1 MRSPR
6 EHLVGIATSPQGREF
21 FSLRAEDE
29 LRMWLYVELC
39 ILGVNVSRYLEFLI
53 SLLRYP
59 ISALSTVQGIV
70 GVDTYTGQHLLA
82 SSVEELETLGNWMRA
97 ERRAI
102 ALGCLIGASSF
113 DANLSRIMMLVDEV
127 MTRLDKV
134 DGRNVNLME
143 EEFKI
148 PNEEFHTPATN
159 IEASMPAGS
168 AYGTQEEFTISLQ
181 PVLIEEISRWT
192 EKNIG
197 TTYCSNTN
205 NRINSYNNKNNEAC
219 NKNNNVS
226 VVSNIEF
233 QQPDNKNSFGFV
245 ESMERQRE
253 KDRLQLE
260 IERLQLARLQAKFNE
275 DVEAI
280 WNGGLQIA
288 QEEQQ
293 DCKLLQDRII
303 PPAPAIF
310 PNSQPIFTIPD
321 GSPMSV
327 YSSGSK
333 NGKIIDVDLFHS
345 VSRLEAPISDIQN
358 GELINVQDPVE
369 NSFKYNAGYNNTKN
383 IKNWPDLIS
392 NDLWRRKGIEDNW
405 VYLTRNIQAVGS
417 FPVASCKPS
426 HGSHI
431 ESPSILK
438 LSNLPEPDEDLL
450 TSARTH
456 FRPIK
461 DDGYW
466 ADGTTFPVNTA
477 VEQVAYRR
485 SESGNVWYLPGGES
499 PYMEYRENDT
509 ASPVVPAILS
519 SNLTPKFR
527 VRQCDKSIQTDPVRF
542 AVRRKLFFDD
552 DCYDSTPLRGEDIV
566 INKDEEE
573 EEEEAVIEGEE
584 TVTVQCPKNKWVTE
598 NQDAIT
604 IDNEKNGIHHKQEI
618 KQTNRDRDHNGNRKE
633 LEGKDKTE
641 NKSYDKDGDDHE
653 EKESEDEEEG
663 EQEQEDIKIEIY
675 KYNQVEKDNEERY
688 KDREKTKKKDKD
700 EDDDEEED
708 EDEDEKNEDDDD
720 NGDDDDNED
729 NDNGD
734 DDNEGDD
741 DDDEEEDDDDDENDD
756 GDDEDEN
763 EEERKVENGQSR
775 YEENRKEQEDEEDE
789 DEEESDDDTK
799 VVFGNEEE
807 RRKYILDRM
816 NRAAVKINLADDR
829 EWKNCMNKVREK
841 LLKKIGTD
849 IFVTMPERI
858 M

>member
-6 EHLVGIATSPQGREF
+6 EHLVGIATSPLGREF
-21 FSLRAEDE
+21 FNLRAEDE

-70 GVDTYTGQHLLA
+70 GVDTYTGQHLFA
-82 SSVEELETLGNWMRA
+82 SSLEELETLGNWMRA

-102 ALGCLIGASSF
+102 ALGCLIGASCF

-134 DGRNVNLME
+134 DGRDANLME
-143 EEFKI
+143 EEFKV
-148 PNEEFHTPATN
+148 PNEEFHAPATN
-159 IEASMPAGS
+159 IEASMLADS
-168 AYGTQEEFTISLQ
+168 AYETQEEFTVSLQ

-197 TTYCSNTN
+197 TTYCNNTN
-205 NRINSYNNKNNEAC
+205 NRINSYNKNNEAY
-219 NKNNNVS
+219 NRNNNVS
-226 VVSNIEF
+226 IVNSIDS
-233 QQPDNKNSFGFV
+233 QQLDSKNSFGFV

-280 WNGGLQIA
+280 WNAGLQNI

-310 PNSQPIFTIPD
+310 PNSQPVFTIPD
-321 GSPMSV
+321 GSPLSV
-327 YSSGSK
+327 YSSSSK
-333 NGKIIDVDLFHS
+333 NGKTIDIDSLYPG
-345 VSRLEAPISDIQN
+345 SRLDAPDNDVQN
-358 GELINVQDPVE
+358 SELINVQDQAE
-369 NSFKYNAGYNNTKN
+369 NSFKYNAGYNTTKN
-383 IKNWPDLIS
+383 ARNWPDLIS
-392 NDLWRRKGIEDNW
+392 NDLWRRKGTEDNW

-417 FPVASCKPS
+417 LPVASCKLP

-509 ASPVVPAILS
+509 ASPIVSMLS

-527 VRQCDKSIQTDPVRF
+527 VRQCDKSVQTDPVRF
-542 AVRRKLFFDD
+542 AVRRKLIFDD
-552 DCYDSTPLRGEDIV
+552 DCYDSTPFRGEDSV
-566 INKDEEE
+566 INKDEE

-584 TVTVQCPKNKWVTE
+584 TITAQYQVKNKQFTDKQ
-598 NQDAIT
+598 NTIAIN
-604 IDNEKNGIHHKQEI
+604 NEEESKTSNTQEI
-618 KQTNRDRDHNGNRKE
+618 ERNDEYTAYNGNRKE
-633 LEGKDKTE
+633 LEGENRKIGETE
-641 NKSYDKDGDDHE
+641 DLDENGDGCDC
-653 EKESEDEEEG
+653 
-663 EQEQEDIKIEIY
+663 
-675 KYNQVEKDNEERY
+675 
-688 KDREKTKKKDKD
+688 
-700 EDDDEEED
+700 EED
-708 EDEDEKNEDDDD
+708 EDEVEGEQGQEENNDTNYTTVTIDQ
-720 NGDDDDNED
+720 DNEKG
-729 NDNGD
+729 NKQ
-734 DDNEGDD
+734 NENEQEKLYEQGEGKDF
-741 DDDEEEDDDDDENDD
+741 EED
-756 GDDEDEN
+756 
-763 EEERKVENGQSR
+763 
-775 YEENRKEQEDEEDE
+775 
-789 DEEESDDDTK
+789 
-799 VVFGNEEE
+799 
-807 RRKYILDRM
+807 
-816 NRAAVKINLADDR
+816 
-829 EWKNCMNKVREK
+829 WH
-841 LLKKIGTD
+841 
-849 IFVTMPERI
+849 
-858 M
+858 